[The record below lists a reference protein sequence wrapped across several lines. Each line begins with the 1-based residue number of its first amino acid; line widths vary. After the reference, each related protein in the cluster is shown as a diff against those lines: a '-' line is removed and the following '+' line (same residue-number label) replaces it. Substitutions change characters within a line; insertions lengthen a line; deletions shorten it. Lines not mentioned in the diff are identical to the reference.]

1 MNSNLKNDFVKQI
14 TELEREIM
22 NLKLSEDSYNLS
34 NIINEKNIFIKSYRY
49 GIRYL

>member
-34 NIINEKNIFIKSYRY
+34 NIINEKKYFH
-49 GIRYL
+49 